1 MIRSTPMRRALA
13 VLVLAG
19 LVLPWATPALAR
31 VWTDTPIEDA
41 TLLPAPNSGN
51 GGGPYGLNAVPEI
64 NGPGRVSTAGNVWM
78 KTTNIGILGNPF
90 TAQSSDPSA
99 QWPGPS
105 GVEYLFFIGL
115 WIAAKNPEATDPAL
129 VRRVSHNTEW
139 RPPTLNPED
148 RIYQSY
154 DGQVDGAREIDDDGD
169 NLVDEEFL
177 NGRDDD
183 FDGRI
188 DEDYAA
194 ISQLMYT
201 CELRDDTEQAE
212 NSNFA
217 EKHVGFGL
225 RVQQTSYSFAVPG
238 ANDFAAADFKIINDS
253 GHQLDSVFVGFFVEQ
268 DVGPTQLDRYFSDD
282 LPDPRVPQGDYL
294 ETIEPGDPRYDATL
308 CTQDT
313 IKVRGF
319 TMTDDD
325 GDMGR
330 TTGGSSFL
338 LLGHTTDPTGV
349 KAPRTVGF
357 RMYRA
362 YLPGTPFVQGGA
374 PAVDIERYG
383 AMSSNLG
390 VDPVTGLLN
399 DERPEESTK
408 NDYFSLCSVGP
419 FLEWQNGENI
429 SIQIALA
436 VQTCDYTRLPN
447 DARDASKPST
457 ERYGKMIDNAI
468 EVQKTYRGRFQP
480 VTTGESP
487 DLRGRETP
495 KRAPEGI
502 TLALA
507 DCRDEE
513 AGQTR
518 QVTDDITV
526 WFDFD
531 CNWCT
536 GVPNHRLRQWLAA
549 APPPNPGL
557 RLTSQDRKVL
567 LEWDNLS
574 EITPDPSTN
583 QYDFKSYRVWKAS
596 NFTRPVGSSGPSEEL
611 WALLAELYLYDSLTP
626 LPDSIDK
633 NLDGVYDSLAAATYP
648 VLLNRQTGQRI
659 FPIDIPPC
667 GFGQTLANG
676 ECIQSTGAP
685 GDTATVTG
693 LRKYLK
699 AGVPTDDSTY
709 TQVVYPVGR
718 YRYEDPNV
726 LNGFVYFYS
735 VTGKDSTGQRSV
747 SGGRGTLAEQE
758 GRRSATEQ
766 DGIYPQI
773 AADSRTEGVYVVPN
787 PYRGSA
793 QWDLTPSASDP
804 TGTKV
809 DFYNMPQGRWTLKI
823 FTISG
828 DLVEEITSDDA
839 QVNGK
844 PQKENAEDGQAS
856 WNLISRNGQDV
867 VSGIYLFSV
876 ESDAGTSQGK
886 FVIIR

>member
-1 MIRSTPMRRALA
+1 
-13 VLVLAG
+13 
-19 LVLPWATPALAR
+19 
-31 VWTDTPIEDA
+31 
-41 TLLPAPNSGN
+41 
-51 GGGPYGLNAVPEI
+51 
-64 NGPGRVSTAGNVWM
+64 
-78 KTTNIGILGNPF
+78 
-90 TAQSSDPSA
+90 
-99 QWPGPS
+99 
-105 GVEYLFFIGL
+105 
-115 WIAAKNPEATDPAL
+115 
-129 VRRVSHNTEW
+129 
-139 RPPTLNPED
+139 
-148 RIYQSY
+148 
-154 DGQVDGAREIDDDGD
+154 
-169 NLVDEEFL
+169 
-177 NGRDDD
+177 
-183 FDGRI
+183 
-188 DEDYAA
+188 
-194 ISQLMYT
+194 
-201 CELRDDTEQAE
+201 
-212 NSNFA
+212 
-217 EKHVGFGL
+217 
-225 RVQQTSYSFAVPG
+225 
-238 ANDFAAADFKIINDS
+238 
-253 GHQLDSVFVGFFVEQ
+253 
-268 DVGPTQLDRYFSDD
+268 
-282 LPDPRVPQGDYL
+282 
-294 ETIEPGDPRYDATL
+294 
-308 CTQDT
+308 
-313 IKVRGF
+313 
-319 TMTDDD
+319 
-325 GDMGR
+325 
-330 TTGGSSFL
+330 
-338 LLGHTTDPTGV
+338 
-349 KAPRTVGF
+349 
-357 RMYRA
+357 
-362 YLPGTPFVQGGA
+362 
-374 PAVDIERYG
+374 
-383 AMSSNLG
+383 
-390 VDPVTGLLN
+390 VTGLLN

-419 FLEWQNGENI
+419 FLQWQNGEQI

-447 DARDASKPST
+447 DPRDAAKPNT

-468 EVQKTYRGRFQP
+468 EVQKTFRGRFQP

-518 QVTDDITV
+518 TVTDDITV

-557 RLTSQDRKVL
+557 RLTSQDKKVL

-583 QYDFKSYRVWKAS
+583 QYDFKSYRIWKAS

-611 WALLAELYLYDSLTP
+611 WALLAELYLYDALTP
-626 LPDSIDK
+626 LPDSLDK
-633 NLDGVYDSLAAATYP
+633 NNDGVYDSLLTATYP

-699 AGVPTDDSTY
+699 AGVPADDSTY

-747 SGGRGTLAEQE
+747 TGGRGTLAEQE

-773 AADSRTEGVYVVPN
+773 AADSRSEGVYVVPN

-828 DLVEEITSDDA
+828 DLVEEITSDDV

-844 PQKENAEDGQAS
+844 PQKENAADGQAS